1 MTESDGVAKDMFHR
15 QALLGGSKVP
25 VLWSMASD
33 ALQRLSVEVDADV
46 GYPGNGRGVLPKGET
61 LEEIEKMPW
70 AVQYVECANEL
81 HSICRE
87 NEYKGRCWIERDDF
101 TPWIEQNKEPGGRAS
116 WHPGNRIHQVTG
128 RILAFTILQAL
139 KEALNIWNDAEGYEL
154 ADDVWHV
161 TEKYDAIRSKLETL
175 DPEIGECHKLDNKQ
189 IGRVC
194 NTPMKVRDDC
204 RVFRAAFGYVHAHIF
219 FFVVGSFGVHSS
231 RVRWA
236 HKYSNFDASCNEE
249 LYPETETME
258 RLPATGCL

>member
-1 MTESDGVAKDMFHR
+1 MNQSAKLARNYPGVRLHTHLAENQDDIKFMAKKYGKRPGEWTES
-15 QALLGGSKVP
+15 
-25 VLWSMASD
+25 
-33 ALQRLSVEVDADV
+33 V
-46 GYPGNGRGVLPKGET
+46 G
-61 LEEIEKMPW
+61 W
-70 AVQYVECANEL
+70 
-81 HSICRE
+81 
-87 NEYKGRCWIERDDF
+87 
-101 TPWIEQNKEPGGRAS
+101 
-116 WHPGNRIHQVTG
+116 
-128 RILAFTILQAL
+128 
-139 KEALNIWNDAEGYEL
+139 L

-204 RVFRAAFGYVHAHIF
+204 RVFRGAFGYFHAQIF
-219 FFVVGSFGVHSS
+219 FFFLGSFGVHSS

-236 HKYSNFDASCNEE
+236 HKYSHFDASCNEE